1 MGAAQHGAAAAGYGR
16 PRFLAYGRVR
26 VTHSPENSAGCGFGP
41 MFQIICHALLSR
53 CTRFVVLVPGT
64 RIIRQRQIR
73 EPHDHQLKSDQQT

>member
-41 MFQIICHALLSR
+41 MFQIKCHALEYAYGGEG
-53 CTRFVVLVPGT
+53 TVAPGIT
-64 RIIRQRQIR
+64 
-73 EPHDHQLKSDQQT
+73 